1 MILHLKIIGLI
12 FIVLSLLHAG
22 FPKYFK
28 WADECCSLSL
38 INRQMMYVHTF
49 FLALALFLMGV
60 LCLTSANEIVETEL
74 GKKLALGLGI
84 FWGLRLLFQFF
95 VYSSEH
101 WKGKSFQ
108 TTIHVL
114 FSALWTYITVVF
126 FLIYFG

>member
-1 MILHLKIIGLI
+1 
-12 FIVLSLLHAG
+12 
-22 FPKYFK
+22 
-28 WADECCSLSL
+28 
-38 INRQMMYVHTF
+38 MMYVHTF

-95 VYSSEH
+95 VYSTEH
-101 WKGKSFQ
+101 WKGKSFE

-114 FSALWTYITVVF
+114 FSALWTYITIVF